1 MKIAVIAPARHPIV
15 EPYAGGLEA
24 FCGLLVEQ
32 LRRRGHHVDFYAARG
47 SHGHVVEYEFPGVDW
62 RGFDAY
68 ASDVSYPPGQR
79 EAEDEAFRRLRHHL
93 EASDY
98 DVIHN
103 NSLHPELL
111 RSRILPLLTT
121 LHCPPLAEM
130 EQALADSTSA
140 LTAVSQATADSWDVP
155 GPVAVIPNG
164 VDGAV
169 WRPRPGPV
177 GEHAIWF
184 GRLVPEKGAH
194 VAIDACRQAGMRLLV
209 VGRCGDP
216 SYWDAEL
223 LPRTGDDV
231 RFLAPQRHRD
241 LARLVGSAAVAA
253 VTPLWDEPFGLVTV
267 EAMACGTPVVAF
279 ARGGIV
285 DTMRDAPGMLV
296 PPGDVD
302 AFAAALLAA
311 RHIDRAAV
319 ARHVQ
324 RRHSLNAVVTAYLA
338 HYRAVARDRSTEP
351 A

>member
-1 MKIAVIAPARHPIV
+1 MKIAVIAPARHPVV

-24 FCGLLVEQ
+24 FCGLLVDH
-32 LRRRGHHVDFYAARG
+32 LRRRGHHVDLYAARG
-47 SHGHVVEYEFPGVDW
+47 SSGHVAEYEFPGVDW
-62 RGFDAY
+62 HGFDAF

-98 DVIHN
+98 DVVHN

-130 EQALADSTSA
+130 EEALADSTGA
-140 LTAVSQATADSWDVP
+140 LTAVSRATADSWNVP
-155 GPVAVIPNG
+155 GPVTVIPNG
-164 VDGAV
+164 VDV
-169 WRPRPGPV
+169 DIWRPRPGPV

-194 VAIDACRQAGMRLLV
+194 VAIDACRRAGLNLLV

-216 SYWDAEL
+216 SYQASEL
-223 LPRTGDDV
+223 IPRAGDDV
-231 RFLAPQRHRD
+231 RFLPPQRHRD

-267 EAMACGTPVVAF
+267 EAMAVRHSRRGLRPWRYRRHH
-279 ARGGIV
+279 AR
-285 DTMRDAPGMLV
+285 RPRNAR
-296 PPGDVD
+296 
-302 AFAAALLAA
+302 AA
-311 RHIDRAAV
+311 RRRRRFRCRAAG
-319 ARHVQ
+319 RPIPRPH
-324 RRHSLNAVVTAYLA
+324 RRRPTCA
-338 HYRAVARDRSTEP
+338 P
-351 A
+351 AAQPERRGHRVPRPLPHRRPRQER

>member
-24 FCGLLVEQ
+24 FCGLLVEH
-32 LRRRGHHVDFYAARG
+32 LRRRGHHVDLYAARG
-47 SHGHVVEYEFPGVDW
+47 SRGHVAEYEFPGVDW
-62 RGFDAY
+62 RGLDAF

-79 EAEDEAFRRLRHHL
+79 EEEDEAFRRLRHHL
-93 EASDY
+93 ESSDY
-98 DVIHN
+98 DVVHN

-121 LHCPPLAEM
+121 LHCPPLADM
-130 EQALADSTSA
+130 EEALADSTSA
-140 LTAVSQATADSWDVP
+140 LTAVSRATADSWNVP

-164 VDGAV
+164 VDGDI

-194 VAIDACRQAGMRLLV
+194 VAIDACRRAGLRLLV

-216 SYWDAEL
+216 AYRATEL
-223 LPRTGDDV
+223 VPRAGEDV
-231 RFLAPQRHRD
+231 RFLPPQRHRD

-285 DTMRDAPGMLV
+285 DTMHDAPGMLV
-296 PPGDVD
+296 PPDDVD
-302 AFAAALLAA
+302 AFADALLAA
-311 RHIDRAAV
+311 RDIDRTAV
-319 ARHVQ
+319 ARHAQ
-324 RRHSLNAVVTAYLA
+324 RRHSLNAVVDDYLD
-338 HYRAVARDRSTEP
+338 HYRIVARDRSTEP